1 MNTKRFFAAIFAAAI
16 LSISFLA
23 CDPKEDD
30 PTPNPTPSTDVVK
43 EIYGYYGKPAS
54 QVLSI
59 LDAKGLT
66 KVSDST
72 ELGVVYTYIRADSLK
87 VYAVYSIDNI
97 IKGSYYGEFES
108 PMLYID
114 KLASNTNKFLLL
126 FEKWE
131 QSLSTISLLNTVYQG
146 NIYADEYEFFQ
157 DYEDR
162 SIFLNDYQAKKT
174 TINAVS
180 SAYFNSQIRA
190 EVYSY
195 LDYETEYTNV
205 FVVFEDSSIM
215 EEKSKTTRNS
225 WFRR

>member
-30 PTPNPTPSTDVVK
+30 PTTNPPTSTDVVK
-43 EIYGYYGKPAS
+43 EVYGYYGKTTDEVVA
-54 QVLSI
+54 I
-59 LDAKGLT
+59 LDQKGLT
-66 KVSDST
+66 KSVISNIQ
-72 ELGVVYTYIRADSLK
+72 GVVYTYLSADSLK
-87 VYAVYSIDNI
+87 LYAVYSIDNI

-131 QSLSTISLLNTVYQG
+131 QSLSTISLLNAIYRG

-215 EEKSKTTRNS
+215 EEKSKITKNS

>member
-1 MNTKRFFAAIFAAAI
+1 MNLKRFFSAIFAAAI

-30 PTPNPTPSTDVVK
+30 PTPNPTTTNDVVK
-43 EIYGYYGKPAS
+43 EVYEFFGKPEA

-66 KVSDST
+66 KVSDSS
-72 ELGVVYTYIRADSLK
+72 ELGVVYTYISADSLK
-87 VYAVYSIDNI
+87 LYAVYSIDNI

-131 QSLSTISLLNTVYQG
+131 QSLSTISLLNTIYQG
-146 NIYADEYEFFQ
+146 NIHADEYEFFQ

-162 SIFLNDYQAKKT
+162 SIFLNDYQAKKN
-174 TINAVS
+174 TINVVS

-195 LDYETEYTNV
+195 LDYVTENSKV
-205 FVVFEDSSIM
+205 FVLFEDSSIM
-215 EEKSKTTRNS
+215 EEKSKTTKNS